1 MWGSYVLK
9 YSMGSWPLHRYYN
22 NNINNFKADIK
33 VKTIIRIYIQQVKCK
48 SVLNSDNEFM
58 LKYV

>member
-1 MWGSYVLK
+1 MWHSYVLK
-9 YSMGSWPLHRYYN
+9 YLMGSWPLQRHYY

-48 SVLNSDNEFM
+48 SVLNSDTECM
-58 LKYV
+58 LKYM